1 MNIAD
6 AILLLIVV
14 LSVVLGYRQGFFKTL
29 TGFLSVLLSL
39 VISISIYPHV
49 FGYLKDTPI
58 YETVFSSVESV
69 VRPAEDN
76 TDDLNE
82 YGVFQ
87 LNLPNELIAAL
98 NESIDTK
105 TENITV
111 AIVQNITDSAINILS
126 ILLSFLAVR
135 LVLFLMTLIGGFI
148 RKMPIIGFGD
158 GLLGALF
165 GFLRGLA
172 ILYILLLFVTF
183 FSSLSPENSI
193 SKVVKSSEV
202 ARVLYH
208 NNIVLEPLL
217 DTHY

>member
-172 ILYILLLFVTF
+172 ILYILLLIVTF

-193 SKVVKSSEV
+193 SKVVKNSEV

-217 DTHY
+217 DK